1 MIKYLTFEYD
11 RELKCL
17 VRVEN
22 GREVMRMTLDTN
34 ELLTLQFCLMKI
46 IEKEKNHD

>member
-1 MIKYLTFEYD
+1 MTKYLSFEYD

-34 ELLTLQFCLMKI
+34 ELLTLEFCLMKI
-46 IEKEKNHD
+46 IEKEKKHD